1 MNKFCQFLAD
11 SLREEFE
18 IEVDVFVPKKKKILH
33 MSLMKPLVSYKFFKK
48 IINFIKSYW
57 YHRQKFYP
65 VYFFVYPK
73 LNQSLQWCFD
83 YIIVGNNRYKSKKN
97 MDNLLDRFF
106 EQLEIS
112 LTQKFPRYA
121 AKVSQVKG
129 SFFTLIKKPRG
140 IFLND
145 DLKYLCDKV
154 QCISENIKKLLK
166 ILKNFVTVFSH
177 TLSL

>member
-1 MNKFCQFLAD
+1 
-11 SLREEFE
+11 
-18 IEVDVFVPKKKKILH
+18 
-33 MSLMKPLVSYKFFKK
+33 MKPLVSYKFFKK

-83 YIIVGNNRYKSKKN
+83 YIIVGNNRYSSKKN

-112 LTQKFPRYA
+112 LTQKFPHYA

-129 SFFTLIKKPRG
+129 SFFALIKKPRE

>member
-1 MNKFCQFLAD
+1 MNKFCQVLAD
-11 SLREEFE
+11 SLMEEFE
-18 IEVDVFVPKKKKILH
+18 IEVDVFVSKKKKIVH
-33 MSLMKPLVSYKFFKK
+33 MSLMNSYKFFKK

-57 YHRQKFYP
+57 YRRQKFYP

-73 LNQSLQWCFD
+73 LNQSLQWRFD

-112 LTQKFPRYA
+112 LTQKFPRYI
-121 AKVSQVKG
+121 AKFSQVKG
-129 SFFTLIKKPRG
+129 SFFVLIKKPRG
-140 IFLND
+140 KFLND

-154 QCISENIKKLLK
+154 QYISENIKNLLK
-166 ILKNFVTVFSH
+166 ILKNFVMVFSH

>member
-1 MNKFCQFLAD
+1 MNKFCQVLAD
-11 SLREEFE
+11 SLMEEFE
-18 IEVDVFVPKKKKILH
+18 IEVDVFVSKKKNIVH
-33 MSLMKPLVSYKFFKK
+33 MSLMNSYKFFKK

-57 YHRQKFYP
+57 CHRQKFYP
-65 VYFFVYPK
+65 VCFFVYPK
-73 LNQSLQWCFD
+73 LNQSLQWRFD

-112 LTQKFPRYA
+112 LTQKFPRYI
-121 AKVSQVKG
+121 AKFSQVKG
-129 SFFTLIKKPRG
+129 SFFVLIKKPRG
-140 IFLND
+140 KFLND

-154 QCISENIKKLLK
+154 QYISENIKNLLK
-166 ILKNFVTVFSH
+166 ILKNFVMVFSH